1 MKTWVLGFTL
11 GIFQVDLFTD
21 VSTCYFS
28 LWCISFPKLC
38 KSHYN
43 LLCGH
48 CIIVQFGTFAL
59 FDAGICMR
67 ILLLPS
73 MPHTRNTRRVK
84 KPLPHIFYNTIGHP
98 FPHCIYMVP
107 QFDFFSLIKGVFPE
121 PTLTQCPP
129 VHLVNLLRLHMNL
142 NMSFPI
148 VKVLV
153 TVGCDTWHLLE
164 INTHFNLVPS
174 CISYCGDKVNRV
186 KKKTFKAKAQLNGH
200 EVWYDCTTGTS
211 CLHFVL
217 DNFYV
222 NFSCL
227 LWVVAYRNFRTA
239 E

>member
-1 MKTWVLGFTL
+1 MFPPV
-11 GIFQVDLFTD
+11 
-21 VSTCYFS
+21 TCLCGVFF
-28 LWCISFPKLC
+28 FPKLC

-48 CIIVQFGTFAL
+48 CIMGHKQFSTFAL

-67 ILLLPS
+67 ILLFPS

-84 KPLPHIFYNTIGHP
+84 KPLPHILYNTIGHP
-98 FPHCIYMVP
+98 FRHCIYVVP

-129 VHLVNLLRLHMNL
+129 VRLVNLLRLHMNL
-142 NMSFPI
+142 NMSFLI

-174 CISYCGDKVNRV
+174 CISYCGDKVKSV
-186 KKKTFKAKAQLNGH
+186 KKKKLLKPKHNLM
-200 EVWYDCTTGTS
+200 VMKSDMIVK
-211 CLHFVL
+211 LVL
-217 DNFYV
+217 P
-222 NFSCL
+222 
-227 LWVVAYRNFRTA
+227 AYILFWTIFM
-239 E
+239 